1 MIGLRKIG
9 GFSLIE
15 LVIVIAIMAIAAS
28 IGTISFNS
36 WQTKYKI
43 EGQTREIYNDLNQA
57 RANAFQQKR
66 EHRVIFQPS
75 SYVMKSYSSEFE
87 PIDSGNTVLSK
98 SNLTF
103 GLTRRDSSTL
113 ALDANIS
120 DYRIIFDTRGF
131 ATGNF
136 TMIVNP
142 YTAGSSV
149 NCIVISATRVN
160 LGKINGT
167 TCEFR

>member
-1 MIGLRKIG
+1 MMLLRKAS

-36 WQTKYKI
+36 WQTKNKI
-43 EGQTREIYNDLNQA
+43 EAQTREIYNDLNLA
-57 RANAFQQKR
+57 RANAFQQKK
-66 EHRVIFQPS
+66 EHRVFFQPS
-75 SYVMKSYSSEFE
+75 SYLMKSYSSESE
-87 PIDSGNTVLSK
+87 PRNSGRTVLSK
-98 SNLTF
+98 SDLKF
-103 GLTRRDSSTL
+103 GLTRRDSDTY
-113 ALDANIS
+113 ALDATINNYIE
-120 DYRIIFDTRGF
+120 YDTRGY
-131 ATGNF
+131 ASDNF